1 MGRPEEADPE
11 LLEVH
16 FVKFVNFV
24 QLRIPQEV
32 LFFQLPLDQGHC
44 KRPRVDWC
52 IDLLQEERQ
61 APDMVFVTVGDKN
74 SLDLVLVFNQV
85 VVILDNVVDPEQF
98 VLWEEDPAVNDDDF
112 ILKLHTVH
120 VLTNFT

>member
-1 MGRPEEADPE
+1 
-11 LLEVH
+11 
-16 FVKFVNFV
+16 
-24 QLRIPQEV
+24 
-32 LFFQLPLDQGHC
+32 
-44 KRPRVDWC
+44 
-52 IDLLQEERQ
+52 
-61 APDMVFVTVGDKN
+61 MVFVTVGDKN
-74 SLDLVLVFNQV
+74 SLDLILVFNQV